1 MEIPTR
7 THHPTLPTQFPVRAV
22 LWIPTHQDSLWLD
35 NSNIDNKRQVDAIL
49 LDFTKA
55 LDKVPHKHLIKI
67 NLLRNKWKYPKLN
80 KNNFYESI
88 CIKNRGLRQQH
99 LLDNTCVTFGV
110 PYRSVLGPVLFLLC
124 RNDIN
129 NNIQPPI
136 WLYADDSIIYRKIT
150 SETDTNI
157 IQSDLIKLQTWSN
170 KWQMEFNIS
179 KCVHLPVTNKI
190 KPS

>member
-1 MEIPTR
+1 MKLFICR
-7 THHPTLPTQFPVRAV
+7 LRHIGLD
-22 LWIPTHQDSLWLD
+22 QDSLWLD
-35 NSNIDNKRQVDAIL
+35 NSNIDNKTQVDAIL

-88 CIKNRGLRQQH
+88 CIKNRCLRQQH

-110 PYRSVLGPVLFLLC
+110 LYRSVLGAVLFLLC
-124 RNDIN
+124 RIYKQQHSTTHTAICWWQHHISQNHIWN
-129 NNIQPPI
+129 WYQHHPI
-136 WLYADDSIIYRKIT
+136 WPDQT
-150 SETDTNI
+150 TNMV
-157 IQSDLIKLQTWSN
+157 Q
-170 KWQMEFNIS
+170 QMEFNIS